1 MAHMLAKINGV
12 KPELIK
18 QILIN
23 DATAHAREGL
33 FLEHLW
39 TNEDNSDEV
48 LFLFKAF
55 DLKQARKFIDKVHS
69 QTLKLD
75 PKARLPVMTYLEEM
89 LNHY

>member
-1 MAHMLAKINGV
+1 MGHLLARINGV
-12 KPELIK
+12 EPELIK

-39 TNEDNSDEV
+39 INEDNGDEV

-55 DLKQARKFIDKVHS
+55 DLKQARKFIDKVHG
-69 QTLKLD
+69 QTLKVD
-75 PKARLPVMTYLEEM
+75 PDAPLPVMTYLEEM
-89 LNHY
+89 LNN